1 MFSENEQISLRQ
13 IFRLFFFD
21 FLGIATLVLPTALA
35 GYGGVFGI
43 WSILAGTVLGLL
55 YLAYLQGCMK
65 HMQGSWLDAVG
76 RSPFFGAV
84 LPLVLAVCCIISA
97 GYLSFVFCTLIRQS
111 LIQEE
116 SYLLILALLVLLTG
130 YAVKGG
136 LECRARTYE
145 VLFWFVV
152 LPLLFMLAL
161 AAKNADISAFSAEAG
176 YTLQDAAKGIYMM
189 LICFSSLFFVL
200 LLPGKVAEAKE
211 GDVSMIGVVR
221 RAFLWNVG
229 ILLVSYG
236 ILLVSFGERALAGMN
251 FPIITLMQ
259 NVQFRGGFVKRLDAL
274 MLSVWF
280 FTLFALISMN
290 LYYARQ
296 CLCTFGRG
304 GRRLQLWV
312 ILLLIFV
319 IAAMIEYLNGVQK
332 VLESFFAYVQTPLLL
347 VFPALGVCLGCGTA
361 KKKHT
366 K

>member
-13 IFRLFFFD
+13 TFRLFFFD

-43 WSILAGTVLGLL
+43 WSILAGTVIGLL
-55 YLAYLQGCMK
+55 YIAYLQGCMK
-65 HMQGSWLDAVG
+65 RIQGSWLDAVG
-76 RSPFFGAV
+76 KSPVFGAV
-84 LPLVLAVCCIISA
+84 LPLALAVCCITSA
-97 GYLSFVFCTLIRQS
+97 GYLSFVFGTLIRQS

-161 AAKNADISAFSAEAG
+161 AVKNADVRAFSAEAG

-200 LLPGKVAEAKE
+200 LLPGKVAETKE
-211 GDVSMIGVVR
+211 GAVSVIRAVR

-296 CLCTFGRG
+296 CLGTFGRG
-304 GRRLQLWV
+304 EKRLQLWV

-319 IAAMIEYLNGVQK
+319 IAVMIEYLNGVQK
-332 VLESFFAYVQTPLLL
+332 ALESFFAYVQTPLLL
-347 VFPALGVCLGCGTA
+347 VFPALGVCLGGGIT
-361 KKKHT
+361 KKKA
-366 K
+366 